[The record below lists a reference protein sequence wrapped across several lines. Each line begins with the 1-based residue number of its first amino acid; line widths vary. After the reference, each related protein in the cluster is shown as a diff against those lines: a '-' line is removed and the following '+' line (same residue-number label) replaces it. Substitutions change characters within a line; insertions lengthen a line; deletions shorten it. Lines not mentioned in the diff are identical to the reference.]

1 MLNAPLPGTLDVRKA
16 ATRGATVQGRLALE
30 DLPRFRSL
38 LAGDEGS
45 VEASLA
51 LSRDEEGRYLL
62 HIVTDASVEVTCQR
76 CLRAMP
82 LSLHA
87 DSVLAAVWTDEQA
100 RHLPSHLDPLIQGE
114 EECDLRELVTEEL
127 ILALPPVSSHE
138 RKDCNTLLAEYAA
151 PAGDDS
157 ESEPAAEKRP
167 NPFDILAQLKRGD
180 KHQE

>member
-16 ATRGATVQGRLALE
+16 ASRGATVQGCLGLP

-76 CLRAMP
+76 CLQAMP
-82 LSLHA
+82 LALHG
-87 DSVLAAVWTDEQA
+87 DSTLAVVWTDEQA

-127 ILALPPVSSHE
+127 ILALPPYCTHE
-138 RKDCNTLLAEYAA
+138 RTDCNTLLAEYAA
-151 PAGDDS
+151 PAGDDQ
-157 ESEPAAEKRP
+157 SEPEAEKRP

-180 KHQE
+180 THQE